1 VTPRGLLVA
10 AVAAALS
17 LAGCP
22 FHPRA
27 PLPTTVEGEWA
38 AQRDGATRRAI
49 LYDGLKHRA
58 TGTATLLSLEVREA
72 RARRLAEWY
81 GWTPAELEA
90 RLAAERA
97 DARAGEEFLLSFYTA
112 DSRDDDL
119 DAPRSVWRVAVQAE
133 GGDVVANRVTSIE
146 RDATIVGLFP
156 YIGPFDTV
164 YRVFVPRVPGGPLSG
179 QKFTLQVSSARG
191 MVALQFGVPNGAI
204 TPQQPVPPP

>member
-1 VTPRGLLVA
+1 VSRR
-10 AVAAALS
+10 AVAAAAAALA

-38 AQRDGATRRAI
+38 ARRDGATRRML

-72 RARRLAEWY
+72 RARRLAEWLA
-81 GWTPAELEA
+81 WTPAELEA

-97 DARAGEEFLLSFYTA
+97 EGKVGEEFLLSFYTA
-112 DSRDDDL
+112 DPRDDDL
-119 DAPRSVWRVAVQAE
+119 DAPRSVWRVAVKVE
-133 GGDVVANRVTSIE
+133 GADVVASRVTSIE

-156 YIGPFDTV
+156 YIGPFDTI
-164 YRVFVPRVPGGPLSG
+164 YRVFLPPAPGGPLAG
-179 QKFTLQVSSARG
+179 RPFTLQVASARG
-191 MVALQFGVPNGAI
+191 TVALEFGAPNGVVE
-204 TPQQPVPPP
+204 PQGPVPPP